1 VAVDRPVAPKA
12 RLRDVAALAG
22 VSVASASQ
30 VLSGGP
36 AGEQTRHKV
45 LQAARQLRY
54 VPHAGARELRK
65 GAPSTVAMWVLNRPD
80 AEELTENNSFYYAL
94 MRGALD
100 ELDRAGHSF
109 DFRVGEHPA
118 GDALL
123 GAALSGRYRALV
135 VVPQWDVD
143 GLQLEE
149 LDRLAMPCVTVN
161 RVRRS
166 GVSVRVDHAAGIG
179 LAVGHLAVAGHR
191 AIGYLAG
198 PEGHLDAEERLAA
211 FYRHAA
217 AAGVQVHEE
226 WVLRTSFSIETGR
239 ETMRT
244 LLSKK
249 KAGAVEMPTALLA
262 ANDYV
267 AAGALRA
274 CAEMGVRVP
283 EELSIVGFD
292 DIDVARATVPALTT
306 VHQPLRELGHSAARA
321 VLQLADGGEADSVVL
336 QPTLVERESVTVA

>member
-1 VAVDRPVAPKA
+1 MAVDRPAPPKA

-65 GAPSTVAMWVLNRPD
+65 GAPSTVAMWVLNRAD

-123 GAALSGRYRALV
+123 GAALSGRYRGLI

-149 LDRLAMPCVTVN
+149 LDRLGTPCVTVN
-161 RVRRS
+161 RRRRD
-166 GVSVRVDHAAGIG
+166 GISVRVDHAAGIG
-179 LAVGHLAVAGHR
+179 LAVAHLARAGHR

-217 AAGVQVHEE
+217 AAGARVDEK
-226 WVLRTSFSIETGR
+226 WVLRTSFSIESGR
-239 ETMRT
+239 ESMYA
-244 LLSKK
+244 LL
-249 KAGAVEMPTALLA
+249 AETEIGGDGPTALLA

-274 CAEMGVRVP
+274 CAASGVRVP
-283 EELSIVGFD
+283 EELSIIGFD

-306 VHQPLRELGHSAARA
+306 VHQPLRELGRAAAQA
-321 VLQLADGGEADSVVL
+321 VLRIADGGDAESAVL
-336 QPTLVERESVTVA
+336 EPTLVERESVAPA